1 MEPGTIGG
9 GSRRRR
15 KIVGKLNRFF
25 ATNTLAD
32 GSFWRRCLRTP
43 PSLPRFASCPVCPAG
58 TRAQG
63 LCPTPRAAAP
73 VARAGGALCREAGAA
88 GDGCWGSGS
97 RESGHGSS
105 RAYRNTVSSARQC
118 LKTRQRR
125 TTFMHSVE
133 MLAGRLLSPGNRPR
147 AMPGKGRLGAAAL
160 L

>member
-43 PSLPRFASCPVCPAG
+43 PSCPVLLPALSVPLATG
-58 TRAQG
+58 VRGCVPHREPQHRWHAPGG
-63 LCPTPRAAAP
+63 LCAARP
-73 VARAGGALCREAGAA
+73 GRLEM
-88 GDGCWGSGS
+88 DCWGSGS

-133 MLAGRLLSPGNRPR
+133 MLAGRLLPPGNRPR